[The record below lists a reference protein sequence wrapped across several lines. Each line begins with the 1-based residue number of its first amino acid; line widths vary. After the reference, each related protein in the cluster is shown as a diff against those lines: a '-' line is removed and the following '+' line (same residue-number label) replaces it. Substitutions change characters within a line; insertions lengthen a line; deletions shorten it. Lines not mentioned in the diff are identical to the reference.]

1 MIEQFQALYSKP
13 ARRRFSVKQQAAY
26 LVADDRAGNP
36 HQMGLQIAAMVAMPP
51 APPAVPEVGT
61 IATEQEKAVA

>member
-13 ARRRFSVKQQAAY
+13 ARRRFSVKEQAAY

-36 HQMGLQIAAMVAMPP
+36 HQMGRQIAAQMAMPP
-51 APPAVPEVGT
+51 APSPEAVAENAPEVGM
-61 IATEQEKAVA
+61 AA